1 MKRILVNTAM
11 RIKICGITDEEDGRQ
26 AGLLGADA
34 IGLNF
39 YPRSPR
45 HVSEEKAARI
55 IQRLPAFVEPVGLFV
70 NEPLVEVVEQVRRM
84 GVIRTIQWHGDNH
97 ELPPLLYHFIP
108 AFQVHD
114 AESLTTVKRYL
125 EKCRAAGRPPAA
137 LLIDGHVPGEYGGTG
152 RSAPWKL
159 LADFHTDVPI
169 ILAGGLTPDNVAE
182 AIRLVKPYGVDVASG
197 IESSPGKK
205 DAEKL
210 RRFIDNAR
218 NAAAKTT
225 TKGKKGKK

>member
-1 MKRILVNTAM
+1 M

-34 IGLNF
+34 VGLNF
-39 YPRSPR
+39 YPRSSR
-45 HVSEEKAARI
+45 YVTEDKAARI
-55 IQRLPAFVEPVGLFV
+55 VQRLPPFVEPVGLFV
-70 NEPLVEVVEQVRRM
+70 NEPLVEVVEQVRHL

-97 ELPPLLYHFIP
+97 ELPPLVYHFIP
-108 AFQVHD
+108 AFQVHN
-114 AESLTTVKRYL
+114 AESLATVQRYL
-125 EKCRAAGRPPAA
+125 VKCRTAGRLPSA

-152 RSAPWKL
+152 HTAPWKL
-159 LADFHTDVPI
+159 LADFHCEVPI

-205 DAEKL
+205 DVDKM

-218 NAAAKTT
+218 NAATKTT
-225 TKGKKGKK
+225 AKGKKGKK

>member
-1 MKRILVNTAM
+1 MGV

-26 AGLLGADA
+26 ASLLGADA

-45 HVSEEKAARI
+45 YVTEERAARI
-55 IQRLPAFVEPVGLFV
+55 VQRLPPLVEPVGLFV
-70 NEPLVEVVEQVRRM
+70 NEPLVEIVEQVRRM

-97 ELPPLLYHFIP
+97 ELPPTLYHFIP

-114 AESLTTVKRYL
+114 AEGLAAVKRYL
-125 EKCRAAGRPPAA
+125 EKCRLAGRLPAA

-152 RSAPWKL
+152 RTAPWKL
-159 LADFHTDVPI
+159 LADFHPEVPV

-182 AIRLVKPYGVDVASG
+182 AIRLVGPYGVDVASG
-197 IESSPGKK
+197 VESSPGKK
-205 DAEKL
+205 DLEQV
-210 RRFIDNAR
+210 RRFIDCAR
-218 NAAAKTT
+218 NAACKKTT
-225 TKGKKGKK
+225 KNTKGTKAKKRT